1 MSPRSVV
8 AFGTTG
14 IVLALTVLAL
24 SWHSSSAAPAGPAD
38 GRATPP
44 TPDVQVVMPG
54 GPADTATPSLATPL
68 SSTGLA
74 AQQ

>member
-24 SWHSSSAAPAGPAD
+24 GWHSSSAAPSGPAD
-38 GRATPP
+38 VRATPP

-54 GPADTATPSLATPL
+54 APADTATPSLATPL
-68 SSTGLA
+68 STSLA
-74 AQQ
+74 APQ